1 MWNKTFLIFYPMHA
15 PMQSLCDEFEKMGV
29 NVEKA
34 LANHDRPAYTVR
46 LYNYDLVKEAASMA
60 GTLVRDMTEGSPTRR
75 IVEFFFPLL
84 FGLLFQQVYNMVDT
98 IVVGKFLGVTAL
110 AGVGSTGSLSFLVL
124 GFCIGVCNGFAI
136 PVAQKFGERD
146 YPGLK
151 RFVVNAIMLAVAFS
165 LVMTAVVCSL
175 CSPLLGWMNT
185 PADIVDD
192 AFAYIFVIFLGIPVV
207 FIYNVLFS
215 IIRSLGDSRTAGY
228 LSGDLLAAQRGADL
242 LFILAFGMGVEG
254 AAWATVISQAVSS
267 LLCVNYIRHCDLLI
281 LTRRDWKI
289 DKTCIKRLV
298 GMGVPTGLQYSIT
311 AIGSIVLQ
319 ASVNL
324 LGSSYVASVA
334 AGSKVSQL
342 FCCPFG
348 RAGQHHG
355 HLRRP
360 ERGRGKLE
368 RIGKGLKSCSAIGIV
383 YSLAAFGGA
392 VDVWR
397 KSIANVHGCQG
408 DPGNCQ
414 RRPVLNRELGRLH
427 PAGLCQH
434 RALFDSG
441 PGFTRQAVFAGVL
454 EMVARVIV
462 GVVMVPAF
470 GYIAVCAASP
480 AAWVAADLFLFPA
493 YGWAMRQLAAAREK
507 SQKNPPAMPGEA
519 CADAACR

>member
-1 MWNKTFLIFYPMHA
+1 
-15 PMQSLCDEFEKMGV
+15 MQSLCDEFEKMGV

-215 IIRSLGDSRTAGY
+215 IIRSLGDSRTPVIY
-228 LSGDLLAAQRGADL
+228 LVICSLLNVALDL

-342 FCCPFG
+342 FCCPFDALG
-348 RAGQHHG
+348 STMATYGGQNVG
-355 HLRRP
+355 A
-360 ERGRGKLE
+360 GKLE

-383 YSLAAFGGA
+383 YSLAAFGALSMYGGNLSQMFMDA
-392 VDVWR
+392 RETQV
-397 KSIANVHGCQG
+397 IAN
-408 DPGNCQ
+408 
-414 RRPVLNRELGRLH
+414 
-427 PAGLCQH
+427 A
-434 RALFDSG
+434 ALFLTVNSAAYIPLAFVNIVRFLIQG
-441 PGFTRQAVFAGVL
+441 LGFTRQAVFAGVL

>member
-1 MWNKTFLIFYPMHA
+1 
-15 PMQSLCDEFEKMGV
+15 MQSLCDEFEKMGV

-207 FIYNVLFS
+207 FIYNVLFG
-215 IIRSLGDSRTAGY
+215 IIRSLGDSRTPVIY
-228 LSGDLLAAQRGADL
+228 LVICSLLNVALDL

-281 LTRRDWKI
+281 LTRRDWKM

-342 FCCPFG
+342 FCCPFDALG
-348 RAGQHHG
+348 STMATYGGQNVG
-355 HLRRP
+355 A
-360 ERGRGKLE
+360 GKLE

-383 YSLAAFGGA
+383 YSLAAFGALSMYGGNLSQMFMDA
-392 VDVWR
+392 RETQV
-397 KSIANVHGCQG
+397 IAN
-408 DPGNCQ
+408 
-414 RRPVLNRELGRLH
+414 
-427 PAGLCQH
+427 A
-434 RALFDSG
+434 ALFLTVNSAAYIPLAFVNIVRFLIQG
-441 PGFTRQAVFAGVL
+441 LGFTRQAVFAGAL

-480 AAWVAADLFLFPA
+480 AAWVAADLFLFPT

>member
-1 MWNKTFLIFYPMHA
+1 
-15 PMQSLCDEFEKMGV
+15 MQSLCDEFEKMGV

-215 IIRSLGDSRTAGY
+215 IIRSLGDSRTPVIY
-228 LSGDLLAAQRGADL
+228 LVICSLLNVALDL

-281 LTRRDWKI
+281 LTRRDWKM

-342 FCCPFG
+342 FCCPFDALG
-348 RAGQHHG
+348 STMATYGGQNVG
-355 HLRRP
+355 A
-360 ERGRGKLE
+360 GKLE

-383 YSLAAFGGA
+383 YSLAAFGALSMYGGNLSQMFMDA
-392 VDVWR
+392 RETQV
-397 KSIANVHGCQG
+397 IAN
-408 DPGNCQ
+408 
-414 RRPVLNRELGRLH
+414 
-427 PAGLCQH
+427 A
-434 RALFDSG
+434 ALFLTVNSAAYIPLAFVNIVRFLIQG
-441 PGFTRQAVFAGVL
+441 LGFTRQAVFAGVL

-480 AAWVAADLFLFPA
+480 AAWVAADLFLFPV

>member
-1 MWNKTFLIFYPMHA
+1 
-15 PMQSLCDEFEKMGV
+15 MQSLCDEFEKMGV

-151 RFVVNAIMLAVAFS
+151 RFVVNAIMLAVALS

-215 IIRSLGDSRTAGY
+215 IIRSLGDSRTPVIY
-228 LSGDLLAAQRGADL
+228 LVICSLLNVALDL

-281 LTRRDWKI
+281 LTRRDWKM

-342 FCCPFG
+342 FCCPFDALG
-348 RAGQHHG
+348 STMATYGGQNVG
-355 HLRRP
+355 A
-360 ERGRGKLE
+360 GKLE

-383 YSLAAFGGA
+383 YSLAAFGALSMYGGNLSQMFMDA
-392 VDVWR
+392 RETQV
-397 KSIANVHGCQG
+397 IAN
-408 DPGNCQ
+408 
-414 RRPVLNRELGRLH
+414 
-427 PAGLCQH
+427 A
-434 RALFDSG
+434 ALFLTVNSAAYIPLAFVNIVRFLIQG
-441 PGFTRQAVFAGVL
+441 LGFTRQAVFAGVL

-462 GVVMVPAF
+462 GVMMVPAF

>member
-1 MWNKTFLIFYPMHA
+1 MHA

-46 LYNYDLVKEAASMA
+46 LYNDDLVKEAASMA

-215 IIRSLGDSRTAGY
+215 IIRSLGDSRTPVIY
-228 LSGDLLAAQRGADL
+228 LVICSLLNVALDL

-281 LTRRDWKI
+281 LTRRDWKM

-342 FCCPFG
+342 FCCPFDALG
-348 RAGQHHG
+348 STMATYGGQNVG
-355 HLRRP
+355 A
-360 ERGRGKLE
+360 GKLE

-383 YSLAAFGGA
+383 YSLAAFGALSMYGGNLSQMFMDA
-392 VDVWR
+392 RETQV
-397 KSIANVHGCQG
+397 IAN
-408 DPGNCQ
+408 
-414 RRPVLNRELGRLH
+414 
-427 PAGLCQH
+427 A
-434 RALFDSG
+434 ALFLTVNSAAYIPLAFVNIVRFLIQG
-441 PGFTRQAVFAGVL
+441 LGFTRQAVFAGVL

-462 GVVMVPAF
+462 GVMMVPAF

>member
-1 MWNKTFLIFYPMHA
+1 
-15 PMQSLCDEFEKMGV
+15 
-29 NVEKA
+29 
-34 LANHDRPAYTVR
+34 
-46 LYNYDLVKEAASMA
+46 
-60 GTLVRDMTEGSPTRR
+60 
-75 IVEFFFPLL
+75 
-84 FGLLFQQVYNMVDT
+84 MVDT
-98 IVVGKFLGVTAL
+98 IVVGKFLGVKAL

-151 RFVVNAIMLAVAFS
+151 RFVVNAILLAVAFS

-215 IIRSLGDSRTAGY
+215 IIRSLGDSRTPVIY
-228 LSGDLLAAQRGADL
+228 LVICSLLNVALDL

-267 LLCVNYIRHCDLLI
+267 LLCVKYIRHCDLLI
-281 LTRRDWKI
+281 LTRRDWKL
-289 DKTCIKRLV
+289 DKTCVKRLV

-342 FCCPFG
+342 FCCPFDALG
-348 RAGQHHG
+348 STMATYGGQNVG
-355 HLRRP
+355 A
-360 ERGRGKLE
+360 GKLE

-383 YSLAAFGGA
+383 YSLAAFGSLSMYGGNLSQMFMDA
-392 VDVWR
+392 RETQV
-397 KSIANVHGCQG
+397 IANSALF
-408 DPGNCQ
+408 
-414 RRPVLNRELGRLH
+414 LNRELGRLH

-441 PGFTRQAVFAGVL
+441 PGLYPSGRVCRRAGNGRPRDRGRGDG
-454 EMVARVIV
+454 ARVRLYRRVRGQPGRV
-462 GVVMVPAF
+462 GGGRPVPFPRLWLGHAPA
-470 GYIAVCAASP
+470 GGCAGKKPKKSPGHAGGGVC
-480 AAWVAADLFLFPA
+480 
-493 YGWAMRQLAAAREK
+493 GRRRAARTPETR
-507 SQKNPPAMPGEA
+507 SHRQTAFSDPSRRG
-519 CADAACR
+519 CAWGRPE

>member
-1 MWNKTFLIFYPMHA
+1 
-15 PMQSLCDEFEKMGV
+15 MQSLCDEFEKMGV

-215 IIRSLGDSRTAGY
+215 IIRSLGDSRTPVIY
-228 LSGDLLAAQRGADL
+228 LVICSLLNVALDL

-342 FCCPFG
+342 FCCPFDALG
-348 RAGQHHG
+348 STMATYGGQNVG
-355 HLRRP
+355 A
-360 ERGRGKLE
+360 GKLE

-383 YSLAAFGGA
+383 YSLAAFGALSMYGGNLSQMFMDA
-392 VDVWR
+392 RETQV
-397 KSIANVHGCQG
+397 IAN
-408 DPGNCQ
+408 
-414 RRPVLNRELGRLH
+414 
-427 PAGLCQH
+427 A
-434 RALFDSG
+434 ALFLTVNSAAYIPLAFVNIVRFLIQG
-441 PGFTRQAVFAGVL
+441 LGFTRQAVFAGVL

-480 AAWVAADLFLFPA
+480 AAWVAADLFLFLA

>member
-1 MWNKTFLIFYPMHA
+1 
-15 PMQSLCDEFEKMGV
+15 MQSLCDEFEKMGV

-207 FIYNVLFS
+207 FVYNVLFS
-215 IIRSLGDSRTAGY
+215 IIRSLGDSRTPVIY
-228 LSGDLLAAQRGADL
+228 LVICSLLNVALDL

-281 LTRRDWKI
+281 LTRRDWKM

-342 FCCPFG
+342 FCCPFDALG
-348 RAGQHHG
+348 STMATYGGQNVG
-355 HLRRP
+355 A
-360 ERGRGKLE
+360 GKLE

-383 YSLAAFGGA
+383 YSLAAFGALSMYGGNLSQMFMDA
-392 VDVWR
+392 RETQV
-397 KSIANVHGCQG
+397 IAN
-408 DPGNCQ
+408 
-414 RRPVLNRELGRLH
+414 
-427 PAGLCQH
+427 A
-434 RALFDSG
+434 ALFLTVNSAAYIPLAFVNIVRFLIQG
-441 PGFTRQAVFAGVL
+441 LGFTRQAVFAGVL

>member
-1 MWNKTFLIFYPMHA
+1 
-15 PMQSLCDEFEKMGV
+15 MQSLCDEFEKMGV

-215 IIRSLGDSRTAGY
+215 IIRSLGDSRTPVIY
-228 LSGDLLAAQRGADL
+228 LVICSLLNVALDL

-281 LTRRDWKI
+281 LTRRDWKV

-342 FCCPFG
+342 FCCPFDALG
-348 RAGQHHG
+348 STMATYGGQNVG
-355 HLRRP
+355 A
-360 ERGRGKLE
+360 GKLE

-383 YSLAAFGGA
+383 YSLAAFGALSMYGGNLSQMFMDA
-392 VDVWR
+392 RETQV
-397 KSIANVHGCQG
+397 IAN
-408 DPGNCQ
+408 
-414 RRPVLNRELGRLH
+414 
-427 PAGLCQH
+427 A
-434 RALFDSG
+434 ALFLTVNSAAYIPLAFVNTVRFLIQG
-441 PGFTRQAVFAGVL
+441 LGFTRQAVFAGVL

-507 SQKNPPAMPGEA
+507 SQKNPPAMPGET

>member
-1 MWNKTFLIFYPMHA
+1 
-15 PMQSLCDEFEKMGV
+15 MQSLCDEFEKMSV

-215 IIRSLGDSRTAGY
+215 IIRSLGDSRTPVIY
-228 LSGDLLAAQRGADL
+228 LVICSLLNVALDL

-281 LTRRDWKI
+281 LTRRDWKM

-342 FCCPFG
+342 FCCPFDALG
-348 RAGQHHG
+348 STMATYGGQNVG
-355 HLRRP
+355 A
-360 ERGRGKLE
+360 GKLE

-383 YSLAAFGGA
+383 YSLAAFGALSMYGGNLSQMFMDA
-392 VDVWR
+392 RETQV
-397 KSIANVHGCQG
+397 IAN
-408 DPGNCQ
+408 
-414 RRPVLNRELGRLH
+414 
-427 PAGLCQH
+427 A
-434 RALFDSG
+434 ALFLTVNSAAYIPLAFVNIVRFLIQG
-441 PGFTRQAVFAGVL
+441 LGFTRQAVFAGVL

>member
-1 MWNKTFLIFYPMHA
+1 
-15 PMQSLCDEFEKMGV
+15 MQSLCDEFEKMGV

-215 IIRSLGDSRTAGY
+215 IIRSLGDSRTPVIY
-228 LSGDLLAAQRGADL
+228 LVICSLLNVALDL

-281 LTRRDWKI
+281 LTRRDWKV

-342 FCCPFG
+342 FCCPFDALG
-348 RAGQHHG
+348 STMATYGGQNVG
-355 HLRRP
+355 A
-360 ERGRGKLE
+360 GKLE

-383 YSLAAFGGA
+383 YSLAAFGALSLYGGNLSQMFMDA
-392 VDVWR
+392 RETQV
-397 KSIANVHGCQG
+397 IAN
-408 DPGNCQ
+408 
-414 RRPVLNRELGRLH
+414 
-427 PAGLCQH
+427 A
-434 RALFDSG
+434 ALFLTVNSAAYIPLAFVNIVRFLIQG
-441 PGFTRQAVFAGVL
+441 LGFTRQAVFAGVL

-462 GVVMVPAF
+462 GVMMVPAF

>member
-1 MWNKTFLIFYPMHA
+1 
-15 PMQSLCDEFEKMGV
+15 
-29 NVEKA
+29 
-34 LANHDRPAYTVR
+34 
-46 LYNYDLVKEAASMA
+46 MA

-98 IVVGKFLGVTAL
+98 IVVGKFLGVKAL

-136 PVAQKFGERD
+136 PVAQKFGEHD

-151 RFVVNAIMLAVAFS
+151 RFVVNAIMLAVTFS
-165 LVMTAVVCSL
+165 LVMTVVVCTL
-175 CSPLLGWMNT
+175 CRPLLGWMNT
-185 PADIVDD
+185 PADIVDN

-215 IIRSLGDSRTAGY
+215 IIRSLGDSRTPVMY
-228 LSGDLLAAQRGADL
+228 LVICSLLNVALDL

-281 LTRRDWKI
+281 LTRRDWKM
-289 DKTCIKRLV
+289 DKDCVKKLI

-342 FCCPFG
+342 FCCPFDALGSTMATYGGQNVGAG
-348 RAGQHHG
+348 R
-355 HLRRP
+355 
-360 ERGRGKLE
+360 LE

-383 YSLAAFGGA
+383 YSLAAFAVLSVFGGNLA
-392 VDVWR
+392 QMFMDAKETQV
-397 KSIANVHGCQG
+397 IAN
-408 DPGNCQ
+408 
-414 RRPVLNRELGRLH
+414 
-427 PAGLCQH
+427 A
-434 RALFDSG
+434 ALFLAVNSAAYIPLAFVNIVRFLIQG
-441 PGFTRQAVFAGVL
+441 LGFTRQAVFAGVL
-454 EMVARVIV
+454 EMAARVIV

-470 GYIAVCAASP
+470 GYIAVCAANPS
-480 AAWVAADLFLFPA
+480 AWVAADLFLFPA
-493 YGWAMRQLAAAREK
+493 YGWAMRRLVAAREAEAK
-507 SQKNPPAMPGEA
+507 KAPAMPGDT
-519 CADAACR
+519 CKDAPTAR

>member
-1 MWNKTFLIFYPMHA
+1 
-15 PMQSLCDEFEKMGV
+15 
-29 NVEKA
+29 
-34 LANHDRPAYTVR
+34 
-46 LYNYDLVKEAASMA
+46 MA

-98 IVVGKFLGVTAL
+98 VVVGKFLGVKAL

-146 YPGLK
+146 YRGLK
-151 RFVVNAIMLAVAFS
+151 RFVVNAILLAVVFS
-165 LVMTAVVCSL
+165 LVMTAVVCAL
-175 CSPLLGWMNT
+175 CRPLLGWMNT

-215 IIRSLGDSRTAGY
+215 IIRSLGDSRTPVIY
-228 LSGDLLAAQRGADL
+228 LVICSLLNVALDL

-342 FCCPFG
+342 FCCPFDALG
-348 RAGQHHG
+348 STMATYGGQNVG
-355 HLRRP
+355 A
-360 ERGRGKLE
+360 GKLE
-368 RIGKGLKSCSAIGIV
+368 RIGKGLKSCSVIGIV
-383 YSLAAFGGA
+383 YSLAAFGVLSVFGGNLA
-392 VDVWR
+392 QMFMDAGETRV
-397 KSIANVHGCQG
+397 IAN
-408 DPGNCQ
+408 
-414 RRPVLNRELGRLH
+414 
-427 PAGLCQH
+427 A
-434 RALFDSG
+434 ALFLTVNSAAYIPLAFVNIVRFLIQG
-441 PGFTRQAVFAGVL
+441 LGFTRQAVFAGVL
-454 EMVARVIV
+454 EMAARVTV

-493 YGWAMRQLAAAREK
+493 YAWAMRQLAAAREK
-507 SQKNPPAMPGEA
+507 SQKNPPAMPGEQTV
-519 CADAACR
+519 DKTKSTVFFS

>member
-1 MWNKTFLIFYPMHA
+1 M
-15 PMQSLCDEFEKMGV
+15 
-29 NVEKA
+29 EKA
-34 LANHDRPAYTVR
+34 LANQHRPAYTLR
-46 LYNYDLVKEAASMA
+46 LYSYDLAKEAASMA

-98 IVVGKFLGVTAL
+98 IVVGKFLGVKAL

-151 RFVVNAIMLAVAFS
+151 RFVVNAILLAVTFS
-165 LVMTAVVCSL
+165 LVITAVVCAL

-185 PADIVDD
+185 PSDIVDD
-192 AFAYIFVIFLGIPVV
+192 AYAYIFVIFLGIPVV

-215 IIRSLGDSRTAGY
+215 IIRSLGDSRTPVIY
-228 LSGDLLAAQRGADL
+228 LVICSLLNVALDL
-242 LFILAFGMGVEG
+242 LFIVSFGMGVEG

-267 LLCVNYIRHCDLLI
+267 LLCVRYIRHCDLI
-281 LTRRDWKI
+281 VLTRRDWKL
-289 DKTCIKRLV
+289 DKTCVKRLI

-334 AGSKVSQL
+334 AGTKVSQL
-342 FCCPFG
+342 FCCTFDALGSTMATYGGQNVGAG
-348 RAGQHHG
+348 R
-355 HLRRP
+355 
-360 ERGRGKLE
+360 LE
-368 RIGKGLKSCSAIGIV
+368 RIGKGLQSCSVIGIV
-383 YSLAAFGGA
+383 YSLAAFGVLSAFGGNLSQMFMDA
-392 VDVWR
+392 KETLV
-397 KSIANVHGCQG
+397 IANS
-408 DPGNCQ
+408 
-414 RRPVLNRELGRLH
+414 
-427 PAGLCQH
+427 
-434 RALFDSG
+434 ALFLTVNSAAYIPLAFVNIVRFLIQG
-441 PGFTRQAVFAGVL
+441 LGFTRQAVFAGAL
-454 EMVARVIV
+454 EMTARVIV

-470 GYIAVCAASP
+470 GYIAVCAANP

-493 YGWAMRQLAAAREK
+493 YGWAMRRLAAAHERNAE
-507 SQKNPPAMPGEA
+507 KNPDMPGDEN
-519 CADAACR
+519 ADALAAR

>member
-1 MWNKTFLIFYPMHA
+1 
-15 PMQSLCDEFEKMGV
+15 MQSLCDEFEKMGV

-215 IIRSLGDSRTAGY
+215 IIRSLGDSRTPVIY
-228 LSGDLLAAQRGADL
+228 LVICSLLNVALDL

-281 LTRRDWKI
+281 LTRRDWKM

-342 FCCPFG
+342 FCCPFDALG
-348 RAGQHHG
+348 STMATYGGQNVG
-355 HLRRP
+355 A
-360 ERGRGKLE
+360 GKLE

-383 YSLAAFGGA
+383 YSLAAFGALSMYGGNLSQMFMDA
-392 VDVWR
+392 RETQV
-397 KSIANVHGCQG
+397 IANS
-408 DPGNCQ
+408 
-414 RRPVLNRELGRLH
+414 
-427 PAGLCQH
+427 
-434 RALFDSG
+434 ALFLTVNSAAYIPLAFVNIVRFLIQG
-441 PGFTRQAVFAGVL
+441 LGFTRQAVFAGVL